1 MRVNELQNKYR
12 AYAVKMVATL
22 LSALDDKM
30 SAKSVD
36 IRRLP
41 PGYNFKVTL
50 EDIKAEALTEL
61 NQMIKTVQAEVIVDK
76 VALMNEEPIT
86 DFAKAQYYYQTTRG
100 LLDNMNVDEAFKYLE
115 DMKGVQDLSKFN
127 GVREAVRSRVSRDPL
142 MAAGFNAAR
151 IVSLSDTE
159 REDEICK
166 LALGLYED
174 ALISMKNH
182 GEYQLVSFLED
193 INSNDIGVREKLVDL
208 GLFIDG
214 AHDNVIKGA
223 KVTYGVE
230 IQ

>member
-1 MRVNELQNKYR
+1 MRVNELQSKYR
-12 AYAVKMVATL
+12 AYGLKMVVTL
-22 LSALDDKM
+22 MGALDDKV

-61 NQMIKTVQAEVIVDK
+61 NQLIKTVQAEVIVDK
-76 VALMNEEPIT
+76 VALMNEEPIE
-86 DFAKAQYYYQTTRG
+86 DFAKAQYYYQTTRD
-100 LLDNMNVDEAFKYLE
+100 LIDNMNVDEAFQYLE
-115 DMKGVQDLSKFN
+115 GMRGIQDLSKLN
-127 GVREAVRSRVSRDPL
+127 GVREAVHSRVSRDPH
-142 MAAGFNAAR
+142 MEAGFNAAR

-182 GEYQLVSFLED
+182 GEYQLVNFLED
-193 INSNDIGVREKLVDL
+193 INSNDVGVREKLVDL

-214 AHDNVIKGA
+214 AHENVVKGA